1 MMKAFEWTNPANI
14 NEAVKMLQAS
24 PGRYRRSAAAD
35 CRRPGLADD
44 DERLHVAAGA
54 CCQSERIFRGS
65 ISISLTARG
74 LTIGALVTLTE
85 LEEHAGVRKSFPGL
99 AEAAHSIATPQI
111 RNLGTVGGNL
121 CQRPRCWYFRLE
133 EVNCLKKG
141 GSECYAAS
149 GENKYNAI
157 IAGGPSYIVHPSDL
171 APMLLALGA
180 TVTVIGAAGKRVI
193 PLDKFF
199 TLPSEGNIRREN
211 VLKNDDIIT
220 QIYVPASALAEKS
233 TYLKFKERESLDFA
247 LASAAVALRL
257 GPNQAVQR
265 CADCSWRRGADTVAR
280 SRGREIS
287 RWQKIDAGRACRS
300 REDRARRSE
309 AAREKC
315 VQGSACANARTS
327 RVSKSGKCLGGSY
340 GKRISRTTPISVL
353 RIAAVEEV
361 LHARSTGDK
370 C

>member
-1 MMKAFEWTNPANI
+1 MKAFEWTNPATV
-14 NEAVKMLQAS
+14 NEAVKMLRTAT
-24 PGRYRRSAAAD
+24 PGDIDEAP
-35 CRRPGLADD
+35 RPIAGGQDLLTTMKDYTSRPTRVVNLKNIRGLD
-44 DERLHVAAGA
+44 
-54 CCQSERIFRGS
+54 RI
-65 ISISLTARG
+65 TVNARG

-133 EVNCLKKG
+133 EVICLKKG

-157 IAGGPSYIVHPSDL
+157 IGGGPSHIVHPSDL

-180 TVTVIGAAGKRVI
+180 SVTVVGAAGKRVI

-211 VLKNDDIIT
+211 VLKNEEIIT
-220 QIYVPASALAEKS
+220 EISVPSSPVAARS

-247 LASAAVALRL
+247 LASAAVALQLAGNTVRDARIVL
-257 GPNQAVQR
+257 GGVAPIP
-265 CADCSWRRGADTVAR
+265 WRVPAAEKSVIGKSLTPDVLA
-280 SRGREIS
+280 
-287 RWQKIDAGRACRS
+287 
-300 REDRARRSE
+300 E
-309 AAREKC
+309 AAKIALADARPLEKNAYKVPL
-315 VQGSACANARTS
+315 VQTLVRRALAKAA
-327 RVSKSGKCLGGSY
+327 
-340 GKRISRTTPISVL
+340 SV
-353 RIAAVEEV
+353 
-361 LHARSTGDK
+361 
-370 C
+370 

>member
-1 MMKAFEWTNPANI
+1 MKAFEWTNPGNI
-14 NEAVKMLQAS
+14 NEAVKLLNVAS
-24 PGRYRRSAAAD
+24 PGDIDEAP
-35 CRRPGLADD
+35 RPIAGGQDLLTTMKDYTSRPVRLVNLKNISGLN
-44 DERLHVAAGA
+44 
-54 CCQSERIFRGS
+54 S
-65 ISISLTARG
+65 ITLNARG

-133 EVNCLKKG
+133 EVICLKKG

-157 IAGGPSYIVHPSDL
+157 IGGGPSYIVHPSDL
-171 APMLLALGA
+171 APMLVALGA
-180 TVTVIGAAGKRVI
+180 TVSVTGSTGKRVI

-199 TLPSEGNIRREN
+199 TLPSDGNIRREN

-220 QIYVPASALAEKS
+220 QVNVPASALAAKS

-257 GPNQAVQR
+257 GPNEAVR
-265 CADCSWRRGADTVAR
+265 E
-280 SRGREIS
+280 SRI
-287 RWQKIDAGRACRS
+287 
-300 REDRARRSE
+300 
-309 AAREKC
+309 
-315 VQGSACANARTS
+315 V
-327 RVSKSGKCLGGSY
+327 LGGVAPVPWRVPAAEKFLV
-340 GKRISRTTPISVL
+340 GKKLTPDVLSETAKIALAEAKPLEKNAYKVPLAQTLVRRALAKAASV
-353 RIAAVEEV
+353 
-361 LHARSTGDK
+361 
-370 C
+370 

>member
-1 MMKAFEWTNPANI
+1 MKAFEWTNPKDI
-14 NEAVKMLQAS
+14 NEAVKLLTT
-24 PGRYRRSAAAD
+24 SAGTDIDEAP
-35 CRRPGLADD
+35 RPIAGGQDLLTTMKDYTSRPA
-44 DERLHVAAGA
+44 RLVNLKNL
-54 CCQSERIFRGS
+54 RGMNRL
-65 ISISLTARG
+65 SLDSKG
-74 LTIGALVTLTE
+74 LTIGSLITLTE
-85 LEEHAGVRKSFPGL
+85 LEEHNGIRKVMPGI

-141 GSECYAAS
+141 GSECYAAT

-180 TVTVIGAAGKRVI
+180 RVTVVGADGKRVI

-220 QIYVPASALAEKS
+220 EVFVPASPLAQRS

-247 LASAAVALRL
+247 MASVAAAVQFDPGKKIKDVRLVLGGVAPIPWRVPAAEKFLLGKTLSPDVLTQAGKIAL
-257 GPNQAVQR
+257 
-265 CADCSWRRGADTVAR
+265 
-280 SRGREIS
+280 
-287 RWQKIDAGRACRS
+287 
-300 REDRARRSE
+300 SE
-309 AAREKC
+309 AQPLEK
-315 VQGSACANARTS
+315 NAYKVPLTQTLVRRALT
-327 RVSKSGKCLGGSY
+327 K
-340 GKRISRTTPISVL
+340 TT
-353 RIAAVEEV
+353 EM
-361 LHARSTGDK
+361 
-370 C
+370 